1 MRQVIS
7 VLEGDP
13 VMYPYLV
20 LFVMSMLPLSELR
33 GAIIYAAANDLPFLP
48 SYVLAVVGNFL
59 PVCFLI
65 LFSKRLL
72 GWLSGLPRVGGFFSR
87 YLRRANE
94 KALNI
99 GHYELL
105 GVCLFVAV
113 PLPMTGAWTGSVI
126 AALLQL
132 RLKPAA
138 LAILCGIC
146 ISGLVM
152 GVVSYG
158 VSGLLALI

>member
-1 MRQVIS
+1 MK
-7 VLEGDP
+7 
-13 VMYPYLV
+13 PYLV
-20 LFVMSMLPLSELR
+20 LFTMSLLPVSELR
-33 GAIIYAAANDLPFLP
+33 GAIIFAAAEGLPLLP
-48 SYVLAVVGNFL
+48 SYLLAVVGNFL

-87 YLRRANE
+87 YLRRANQQ
-94 KALNI
+94 ALNI
-99 GHYELL
+99 GRYELL
-105 GVCLFVAV
+105 GLCLFVAI
-113 PLPMTGAWTGSVI
+113 PLPMTGAWTGSVV

-138 LAILCGIC
+138 AAILCGIC
-146 ISGLVM
+146 ISGLIM

-158 VSGLLALI
+158 LSGLLALI